1 MLKKRIQNSIS
12 WINQQKNI
20 CLTWQNIFVIQ
31 CELKSAF
38 IKSFI

>member
-1 MLKKRIQNSIS
+1 MLKKTTQNSIS
-12 WINQQKNI
+12 WMNQQKKI
-20 CLTWQNIFVIQ
+20 CLTWQNIFIIQ